1 VFEKL
6 VRLKELLERLESA
19 TSPHSDEVQ
28 LIVSTIRQHAT
39 ELEAVIR
46 SILGCLRVRAE
57 RSAADLLMSAFHP
70 RQTLGGV
77 VA

>member
-19 TSPHSDEVQ
+19 TSQHSDEVQ

-46 SILGCLRVRAE
+46 SILGA
-57 RSAADLLMSAFHP
+57 
-70 RQTLGGV
+70 
-77 VA
+77 